1 VDVRLRLGP
10 EDLSPELVRKVV
22 RHGGKDSFEEASVDL
37 REDVGIS
44 VTPKQV
50 QRITARVGTEWA
62 AQRDRETK
70 TFREGHL
77 ARLYSQPPRVAAV
90 MADGGRIQTRASD
103 APPGVRDPQWREP
116 KYGCCLTLDTRPS
129 RPWCKCACCSPA
141 LAFGREGRHRRGVL
155 CADRLLPRAA
165 SRADPQPEPP
175 KAFLDPERV
184 ARLVAEVQS
193 HGSVPAAR
201 TPKGPAP
208 RRVQSKRSRRRRP
221 GRRRPNR
228 RESRYLVRT
237 AVATMRRSDRFG
249 EMLAMESYRRSLD
262 LASRKAYV
270 CDGQAYNWT
279 IWGEHFRSSGFVPI
293 LDFVHL
299 LTYVYSATHAA
310 GGPVRRRWERYEQ
323 WLRWAWGGERAK
335 LLDALTRESDRLGE
349 PPTRA
354 TETDPRRLVASART
368 YVVNNLGKMDY
379 PRYRRLGL
387 PTSSAPVE
395 SLVKQFNRRVKGT
408 EKFWTEEGAEAVLEV
423 RAAYLSQDGRA
434 DRNWA
439 LPRPRYRA
447 VGRNRLALVS

>member
-1 VDVRLRLGP
+1 VRLRLGP

-22 RHGGKDSFEEASVDL
+22 RHGGKDSFDEASADL
-37 REDVGIS
+37 CEDVRIS

-70 TFREGHL
+70 AFREGHL

-116 KYGCCLTLDTRPS
+116 KYGCCLTLDTKPIRQ
-129 RPWCKCACCSPA
+129 
-141 LAFGREGRHRRGVL
+141 
-155 CADRLLPRAA
+155 
-165 SRADPQPEPP
+165 DPQPEPP
-175 KAFLDPERV
+175 KAFLDAERV

-201 TPKGPAP
+201 TPKGPDRSPGRGKPAP
-208 RRVQSKRSRRRRP
+208 RRVRSKRSRRRRP
-221 GRRRPNR
+221 GRRWPRRPDNNIVPTGPRR
-228 RESRYLVRT
+228 RESPDLVRT

-249 EMLAMESYRRSLD
+249 ELLAMESYRRSLD
-262 LASRKAYV
+262 LAPRKAYV

-279 IWGEHFRSSGFVPI
+279 IWGERFRSSGSVPV

-299 LTYVYSATHAA
+299 LTYVYSAAHAA
-310 GGPVRRRWERYEQ
+310 GGSARRRWERYEQ
-323 WLRWAWGGERAK
+323 WLRWAWGGERVS
-335 LLDALTRESDRLGE
+335 LLDALTRVSARLGE
-349 PPTRA
+349 PPARA

-408 EKFWTEEGAEAVLEV
+408 EKFWTEEGAEAVLEI

-447 VGRNRLALVS
+447 VGRNRLALVN

>member
-1 VDVRLRLGP
+1 
-10 EDLSPELVRKVV
+10 
-22 RHGGKDSFEEASVDL
+22 
-37 REDVGIS
+37 
-44 VTPKQV
+44 
-50 QRITARVGTEWA
+50 
-62 AQRDRETK
+62 
-70 TFREGHL
+70 
-77 ARLYSQPPRVAAV
+77 
-90 MADGGRIQTRASD
+90 
-103 APPGVRDPQWREP
+103 
-116 KYGCCLTLDTRPS
+116 
-129 RPWCKCACCSPA
+129 
-141 LAFGREGRHRRGVL
+141 
-155 CADRLLPRAA
+155 
-165 SRADPQPEPP
+165 
-175 KAFLDPERV
+175 
-184 ARLVAEVQS
+184 
-193 HGSVPAAR
+193 
-201 TPKGPAP
+201 
-208 RRVQSKRSRRRRP
+208 
-221 GRRRPNR
+221 
-228 RESRYLVRT
+228 
-237 AVATMRRSDRFG
+237 MRRSDRFG

-279 IWGEHFRSSGFVPI
+279 IWTEHFQSSGFVPI

-299 LTYVYSATHAA
+299 LTYVYSAAHAA

-395 SLVKQFNRRVKGT
+395 SQVKQFNRRMKGT

-423 RAAYLSQDGRA
+423 RAAYPSQDGRA
-434 DRNWA
+434 ERNWA
-439 LPRPRYRA
+439 MPRPRYRA